1 MNDDNRVWRKL
12 QEMDDKLD
20 NIQGDTNVQS
30 QILKE
35 DNRDLMVQ
43 LFKQKFGRSKNRRRV
58 WYHADER
65 RTADSLVEATGLSL
79 SQIRNLTSE
88 MTELALLNKAER
100 GDRTVYYRNE
110 STEGIGLESHIEEYV
125 DDL

>member
-1 MNDDNRVWRKL
+1 MVGDEKIWRKL

-35 DNRDLMVQ
+35 QSKSKLVD
-43 LFKQKFGRSKNRRRV
+43 LFKRKFGSSKNRRKV
-58 WYHADER
+58 WYYADEEK
-65 RTADSLVEATGLSL
+65 TADKLSDETGLSI
-79 SQIRNLTSE
+79 SQIRNLTAD
-88 MTELALLNKAER
+88 MTERALLNKAER

-110 STEGIGLESHIEEYV
+110 TSEGIGLEAHVEEYV